1 MPMIQRF
8 LKDTYQ
14 VLTYL
19 NTVEPNDI
27 GEMPAPSISNLGV
40 KSVVLGRINGAD
52 TLEPDVLSPLKDVSV
67 DVTTFVYGHFN
78 IPDNG
83 TTIDEGDYIRNAF
96 DATEFYIVQFSDK
109 KPGGTNGHHYEV
121 RMQTSSISRIP

>member
-1 MPMIQRF
+1 MPMIQRL

-19 NTVEPNDI
+19 NDVEPNDI
-27 GEMPAPSISNLGV
+27 GEMPTPSTANLGV
-40 KSVVLGRINGAD
+40 KCVVLGRINGAD

-67 DVTTFVYGHFN
+67 DVSTFVYGHFN

-83 TTIDEGDYIRNAF
+83 VTIEEGDYIRNAF
-96 DATEFYIVQFSDK
+96 DATEFYIVQFADK

-121 RMQTSSISRIP
+121 RLQTTSLTRVY